1 MKVTCR
7 LVVGFTWST
16 DSLAAVC
23 LVTSSLISHFAQ
35 TSSCSVPSKSI
46 NFSPAPSPPQLG
58 LFLLMAGQEEGAGG
72 RSVGVVHDGLDIVA
86 WEEARGAVH
95 HALKP
100 AVVVLLDHVDDGA
113 LLEGQLVLL
122 VARVVVDG
130 DHCWEGEQAENQSTI
145 HRQQSWPPS
154 FLLEVLGSL

>member
-1 MKVTCR
+1 
-7 LVVGFTWST
+7 
-16 DSLAAVC
+16 
-23 LVTSSLISHFAQ
+23 
-35 TSSCSVPSKSI
+35 
-46 NFSPAPSPPQLG
+46 
-58 LFLLMAGQEEGAGG
+58 MAGQEGAAGG
-72 RSVGVVHDGLDIVA
+72 GSVGVVHDGLDVVA

-130 DHCWEGEQAENQSTI
+130 DHCWEEDNQWTI
-145 HRQQSWPPS
+145 YRQQRRPPS
-154 FLLEVLGSL
+154 VFLKVLG